1 MLDLSLLHQKSL
13 ESGYTAVR
21 SVPNG
26 IDLSGGQVIGLNGEE
41 TFVLDAG
48 IFSYQPP
55 NGTAALREAYG
66 ATLHRNQK
74 IAPSTLVTAGAKQA
88 LFLAL
93 AFFGPRVQRV
103 FVPAPGWSP
112 YALLARA
119 LGFEPQGYDPC
130 DATALADLVCKAP
143 ESLVVLNYPHN
154 PTGACLS
161 AGHLNE
167 LVNAARASGSQIVSD
182 EVYRALV
189 PNAPSAAEYLS
200 TGLVT
205 VVDSISK
212 WAGAAGLRV
221 GFLVGSA
228 ELLEHSLSLIGM
240 INSGTCSIA
249 QSWAAHHLTSPR
261 LIERAAKASE
271 RSIVELEKDL
281 IRSGHSVVSS
291 GAIYLWV
298 KGGPTFRI
306 DGHEVTGVPGDLFG
320 QQGFSRLCP
329 TASANPW
336 NALARERDTV
346 Q

>member
-1 MLDLSLLHQKSL
+1 MLDLSLLHRMSL
-13 ESGYTAVR
+13 ESGYTASR
-21 SVPNG
+21 RVPAG
-26 IDLSGGQVIGLNGEE
+26 TDLSGGQVIGLNSEE
-41 TFVLDAG
+41 AFVLDARL
-48 IFSYQPP
+48 FSYQPST
-55 NGTAALREAYG
+55 GAALLRETYG
-66 ATLHRNQK
+66 ETLHRNRE
-74 IAPSTLVTAGAKQA
+74 IAVSTIITAGAKQA
-88 LFLAL
+88 LFLAF
-93 AFFGPRVQRV
+93 AFFGPRVQRI

-112 YALLARA
+112 YVLLARA

-130 DATALADLVCKAP
+130 DPLALIDLIRKAP

-161 AGHLNE
+161 AEHLDE
-167 LVNAARASGSQIVSD
+167 LVGAASASGSQIISD

-200 TGLVT
+200 TGVVT

-228 ELLEHSLSLIGM
+228 ELLEHSLSLIGV

-249 QSWAAHHLTSPR
+249 QSWAARHLTSAR
-261 LIERAAKASE
+261 LIEKAAEASG
-271 RSIVELEKDL
+271 RSIADLERDL
-281 IRSGHSVVSS
+281 TRSGHSVVSK

-298 KGGPTFRI
+298 KGGPTFCI
-306 DGHEVTGVPGDLFG
+306 GGHEISGVPGDLFG
-320 QQGFSRLCP
+320 QPGLSRLCP

-336 NALARERDTV
+336 NALTRGQETV